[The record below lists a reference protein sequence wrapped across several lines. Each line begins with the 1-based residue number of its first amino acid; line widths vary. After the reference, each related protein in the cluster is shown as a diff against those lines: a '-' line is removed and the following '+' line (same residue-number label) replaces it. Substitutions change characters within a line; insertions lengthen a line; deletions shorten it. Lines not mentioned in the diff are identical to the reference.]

1 MLRCRKVLSRVHA
14 PGSGLYRAN
23 SVLGRA
29 AMNLV
34 TLAVLGMT
42 TAALLWW
49 LGIGRSLWTLV
60 GTALM
65 LGATG
70 FVLQSVRHQPGTPVR
85 ASTVPIVVDPGMV
98 AFRNAVFAP
107 QERAVLALASADGRV
122 GTGDTHAAAQGL
134 LHDLRTR
141 PDDAALWTELG
152 YVLALHDH
160 AVSPAA
166 KFAFRRAVTL
176 APATPGPAF
185 FLGMAYVD
193 AGEVAA
199 ARPYWAYALAVTPRD
214 APYRADI
221 AERIAAVD
229 QFARMTAVKPAD
241 RTAR

>member
-1 MLRCRKVLSRVHA
+1 
-14 PGSGLYRAN
+14 
-23 SVLGRA
+23 
-29 AMNLV
+29 MNLV
-34 TLAVLGMT
+34 TLGVVGMA

-49 LGIGRSLWTLV
+49 CGIGRSLWTLV
-60 GTALM
+60 GAALM

-70 FVLQSVRHQPGTPVR
+70 FVVQSARHQPGTPVR
-85 ASTVPIVVDPGMV
+85 TSSVPIAVDPGMV

-107 QERAVLALASADGRV
+107 PEQDVLALASADGRV

-134 LHDLRTR
+134 LHDLTTR
-141 PDDAALWTELG
+141 SDDAALWTELG

-166 KFAFRRAVTL
+166 KFAFRRAVAL

-193 AGEVAA
+193 AGDVAA
-199 ARPYWAYALAVTPRD
+199 ARPYWSYALAVTPKD
-214 APYRADI
+214 APYRGDI

-229 QFARMTAVKPAD
+229 QFARMTTNRSAA

>member
-1 MLRCRKVLSRVHA
+1 
-14 PGSGLYRAN
+14 
-23 SVLGRA
+23 
-29 AMNLV
+29 MNLV
-34 TLAVLGMT
+34 TLGVVGMA

-49 LGIGRSLWTLV
+49 CGIGRSLWTLV
-60 GTALM
+60 GAALM

-70 FVLQSVRHQPGTPVR
+70 FVVQSARHQPGTPVR
-85 ASTVPIVVDPGMV
+85 TSSVPIAVDPGMV

-107 QERAVLALASADGRV
+107 PEQDVLALASADGRV

-134 LHDLRTR
+134 LHDLTTR
-141 PDDAALWTELG
+141 SDDAALWTELG
-152 YVLALHDH
+152 YVLDLHDH

-166 KFAFRRAVTL
+166 KFAFRRAVAL

-193 AGEVAA
+193 AGDVAA
-199 ARPYWAYALAVTPRD
+199 ARPYWSYALAVTPKD
-214 APYRADI
+214 APYRGDI

-229 QFARMTAVKPAD
+229 QFARMTTNRSAA